1 MLCQVVLK
9 KYPWAQGTKDLTF
22 NIKINHYY
30 YSRISS
36 ARDYK
41 STGTLNIS
49 LDIRCIRDF
58 CKKMAKSYS
67 AVTIIQL
74 SGLNTKQVILSDR
87 VQNKQEYT
95 TKICVGEAE
104 CRTKEASHLTSPL
117 SEILA

>member
-1 MLCQVVLK
+1 M
-9 KYPWAQGTKDLTF
+9 AQGTKDLTF

-74 SGLNTKQVILSDR
+74 SGLNTNKSFCLIEYKINKNTQQKYVWEKQSAGPK
-87 VQNKQEYT
+87 KQAT
-95 TKICVGEAE
+95 
-104 CRTKEASHLTSPL
+104 
-117 SEILA
+117 